1 MIIMNRYEF
10 AKQSTGTGKK
20 SYQTVKLP
28 IIPKTSNDRF
38 IFSRDGDRLDSLAYD
53 LYGDPRYW
61 VLLANANNLGKGSLM
76 VPPGLQLRLPAES
89 VLIEFSRLLR
99 DAEENR

>member
-1 MIIMNRYEF
+1 MNRYEYN
-10 AKQSTGTGKK
+10 KQSSSGKK
-20 SYQTVKLP
+20 SYQTTKLP
-28 IIPKTSNDRF
+28 IILNTSNDRF

-61 VLLANANNLGKGSLM
+61 VLLANVNKLGKGSLT

>member
-1 MIIMNRYEF
+1 MNRYEYS
-10 AKQSTGTGKK
+10 KQNTGTGKK
-20 SYQTVKLP
+20 SYQTTRIPV
-28 IIPKTSNDRF
+28 IPKSYEDRY
-38 IFSRDGDRLDSLAYD
+38 IFSRDGDRLDQLAYD

-61 VLLANANNLGKGSLM
+61 VLLANANKLGKGSLM
-76 VPPGLQLRLPAES
+76 VPPGLQLRLPPES

>member
-1 MIIMNRYEF
+1 MNRYEYS
-10 AKQSTGTGKK
+10 KQNTGTGKK
-20 SYQTVKLP
+20 SYQTTRIP
-28 IIPKTSNDRF
+28 TIPKSYEDRY
-38 IFSRDGDRLDSLAYD
+38 IFSREGDRLDQLAYD

-61 VLLANANNLGKGSLM
+61 VLLANANKLGKGSLM
-76 VPPGLQLRLPAES
+76 VPPGLQLRLPPES

>member
-1 MIIMNRYEF
+1 MNRYEYN
-10 AKQSTGTGKK
+10 KQDNTGKK
-20 SYQTVKLP
+20 SYQTTKLP
-28 IIPKTSNDRF
+28 VIPKTSQDRF
-38 IFSRDGDRLDSLAYD
+38 IFTREGDRLDNLAYD

-61 VLLANANNLGKGSLM
+61 VLLANANKLGKGSLA